1 MSTHL
6 MIKSNLNGNVI
17 DIERNSSQAA
27 TNLDAFPPK
36 VSTPTLGGTP
46 TPFAGNQTW
55 EVLPDPAGS
64 SHYIIKNPGTG
75 YCIDIKGA
83 SQSPGTALDVFN
95 VQSSDN
101 QNQLWDF
108 LPDPFG
114 SGSCFVQNPQ
124 TGYVIEIANGS
135 SAAGAALVVNPRR
148 LFANNH
154 QLWSAVQG
162 SFLSA
167 WTFPSLTLAPQPA
180 IPFGS
185 NNQYVL
191 LTPNQTT
198 NIQSFTVTFDIVEDL
213 VASSFSIQIN
223 GNAPSPGGVND
234 NQWFAQWSQFGLIM
248 QNNSLVLFNQAW
260 RGNVPDAPGDPLASV
275 ATASPQIF
283 SIQNNT
289 IPAGTQI
296 VLSLTFDSS
305 HDNFATGVS
314 GQVFSN
320 GAPVGTPQNWPLIGR
335 QTFHPG
341 GPVQESDLSPLG
353 ALSVVV
359 VGPPSG
365 NTIFTSGMGTI
376 TVKCNPALTVSSQL
390 NGPNPK
396 GIQTGEESNCYYGQV
411 QQGSFNRIVQPF
423 GVPSPKIT
431 SASGNTTVT
440 GTGLYPNS
448 SLTAKADYST
458 PVPAQACL
466 GNVEIFPSHADGSF
480 SCIVTPQDP
489 NFVYKPDATLTI
501 TVTDSLGNSA
511 WANIINLQNP
521 RVLSTAGSQ
530 STYFGTP

>member
-191 LTPNQTT
+191 LTPNHEHPELHCHFRHRRRPGCQLILDT
-198 NIQSFTVTFDIVEDL
+198 NQR
-213 VASSFSIQIN
+213 QR
-223 GNAPSPGGVND
+223 
-234 NQWFAQWSQFGLIM
+234 
-248 QNNSLVLFNQAW
+248 SLS
-260 RGNVPDAPGDPLASV
+260 RGC
-275 ATASPQIF
+275 
-283 SIQNNT
+283 
-289 IPAGTQI
+289 
-296 VLSLTFDSS
+296 
-305 HDNFATGVS
+305 
-314 GQVFSN
+314 
-320 GAPVGTPQNWPLIGR
+320 
-335 QTFHPG
+335 
-341 GPVQESDLSPLG
+341 E
-353 ALSVVV
+353 
-359 VGPPSG
+359 
-365 NTIFTSGMGTI
+365 
-376 TVKCNPALTVSSQL
+376 
-390 NGPNPK
+390 
-396 GIQTGEESNCYYGQV
+396 
-411 QQGSFNRIVQPF
+411 
-423 GVPSPKIT
+423 
-431 SASGNTTVT
+431 
-440 GTGLYPNS
+440 
-448 SLTAKADYST
+448 
-458 PVPAQACL
+458 
-466 GNVEIFPSHADGSF
+466 
-480 SCIVTPQDP
+480 
-489 NFVYKPDATLTI
+489 
-501 TVTDSLGNSA
+501 
-511 WANIINLQNP
+511 
-521 RVLSTAGSQ
+521 
-530 STYFGTP
+530 